1 MFKFTLSHSKDILR
15 SLLSLS
21 VLLMLMSTALM
32 QARAADISQDDLANE
47 LTVLMRS
54 ARLVIS
60 NNQELINDASK
71 GDKGLAPDKVVAQA
85 KENYKKAA
93 GKELTKAPDGS
104 QLARA
109 QKAMFAA
116 IAEVMTKNQALIN
129 EKGKGFKGFL
139 PAVFARQVAESFSA
153 KMNGEI
159 TLKLTAPKELI
170 RNRLNRPDDWEHST
184 FVQQFKN
191 PSYAKGQPYS
201 QVVGGTY
208 RFMIPEYFGATCLQ
222 CHGEPKGEKDITGGL
237 KEGLKLGDLAGAIS
251 LTIPKK

>member
-1 MFKFTLSHSKDILR
+1 MFKLTLSHSRNLLR
-15 SLLSLS
+15 QFLCLALL
-21 VLLMLMSTALM
+21 VLLTSMALLP
-32 QARAADISQDDLANE
+32 ARAADVSQDDLANE
-47 LTVLMRS
+47 LAVLLRS

-60 NNQELINDASK
+60 NNQELINDSEK

-93 GKELTKAPDGS
+93 GKDLTKAPDGS

-109 QKAMFAA
+109 QKAMLTA
-116 IAEVMTKNQALIN
+116 ISEVMAKNQALIN

-139 PAVFARQVAESFSA
+139 PAVFARQVSENFSA
-153 KMNGEI
+153 KMSGEI

-191 PSYAKGQPYS
+191 ASYAKGKPYS
-201 QVVGGTY
+201 QVVGDTF
-208 RFMIPEYFGATCLQ
+208 RFMIPEYYGATCLQ
-222 CHGEPKGEKDITGGL
+222 CHGDPKGEKDITGGL
-237 KEGLKLGDLAGAIS
+237 KEGMKLGDLAGAIS

>member
-21 VLLMLMSTALM
+21 VLLMLMSTTLM

>member
-1 MFKFTLSHSKDILR
+1 MFTFTLPHPRVLLR
-15 SLLSLS
+15 SFLSLS
-21 VLLMLMSTALM
+21 LLTLLVSSVLL
-32 QARAADISQDDLANE
+32 QARAADVTQDDLANE

-60 NNQELINDASK
+60 NNQELINDPEK

-139 PAVFARQVAESFSA
+139 PAVFARQVAENFSA
-153 KMNGEI
+153 RMNGEI

-191 PSYAKGQPYS
+191 PNYAKGQAYS

-222 CHGEPKGEKDITGGL
+222 CHGEPKGEKDITGAL

>member
-1 MFKFTLSHSKDILR
+1 MFKLTLSHTR
-15 SLLSLS
+15 SSARQFFCLALL
-21 VLLMLMSTALM
+21 VLFSSTALL
-32 QARAADISQDDLANE
+32 QARAADITQDDLANE
-47 LTVLMRS
+47 LAVLLRS

-60 NNQELINDASK
+60 NNQELINDAEK

-93 GKELTKAPDGS
+93 GKELTKAADGS

-109 QKAMFAA
+109 QKAMLAA
-116 IAEVMTKNQALIN
+116 ISEVMAKNQALIN

-139 PAVFARQVAESFSA
+139 PAVFARQVAENFSA

-159 TLKLTAPKELI
+159 SVKLTAPKELI

-191 PSYAKGQPYS
+191 PNYAKGQAYS
-201 QVVGGTY
+201 QVVGGTF
-208 RFMIPEYFGATCLQ
+208 RFMIPEYYGATCLQ
-222 CHGEPKGEKDITGGL
+222 CHGDPKGEKDITGAL
-237 KEGLKLGDLAGAIS
+237 KEGSKLGDLAGAIS

>member
-1 MFKFTLSHSKDILR
+1 MFKLTLPHSQNLLRPFFTLS
-15 SLLSLS
+15 LL
-21 VLLMLMSTALM
+21 VFLMSTISM
-32 QARAADISQDDLANE
+32 QVRAADLSQEDLANE

-60 NNQELINDASK
+60 NNQELINDPEK

-93 GKELTKAPDGS
+93 GKDLTKAPEGS
-104 QLARA
+104 QLARG

-116 IAEVMTKNQALIN
+116 IVEVMTKNQALIN

-159 TLKLTAPKELI
+159 IVKLTAPKELI
-170 RNRLNRPDDWEHST
+170 RNRLNRPDDWEHQT

-201 QVVGGTY
+201 QVVGGSF
-208 RFMIPEYFGATCLQ
+208 RFMIPEYYGATCLQ
-222 CHGEPKGEKDITGGL
+222 CHGDPRGEKDITGGL
-237 KEGLKLGDLAGAIS
+237 KEGMKLGDLGGAIS

>member
-1 MFKFTLSHSKDILR
+1 MFKFTPTYSRNLLR
-15 SLLSLS
+15 HLMALFLLVSFS
-21 VLLMLMSTALM
+21 GMVLL

-47 LTVLMRS
+47 LAVLMRS

-60 NNQELINDASK
+60 NNQELINDAEK
-71 GDKGLAPDKVVAQA
+71 GDKGLSPDKVVAQA

-93 GKELTKAPDGS
+93 GKELTKAADGS

-109 QKAMFAA
+109 QKAMLAA
-116 IAEVMTKNQALIN
+116 IAEGMTKNQALIN

-139 PAVFARQVAESFSA
+139 PAVFARQVAENFSA
-153 KMNGEI
+153 KMSGEI
-159 TLKLTAPKELI
+159 SVKLTAPKELI
-170 RNRLNRPDDWEHST
+170 RNRSNRPDDWEHST

-208 RFMIPEYFGATCLQ
+208 RFMIPEYYGATCLQ
-222 CHGEPKGEKDITGGL
+222 CHGDPKGEKDITGAL
-237 KEGLKLGDLAGAIS
+237 KEGMKLGDLAGAIS